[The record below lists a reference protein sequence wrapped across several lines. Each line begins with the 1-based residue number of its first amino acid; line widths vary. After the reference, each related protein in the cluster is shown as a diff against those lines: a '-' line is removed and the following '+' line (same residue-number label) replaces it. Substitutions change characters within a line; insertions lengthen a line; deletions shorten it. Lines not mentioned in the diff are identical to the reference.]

1 MPAKKRAS
9 RRSFVD
15 PDGAPAWRDEQFAR
29 AEAAFGGSVVRPA
42 QGTLTRLRGRPKKAD
57 ARVRPTDKPTL

>member
-15 PDGAPAWRDEQFAR
+15 PDDAPAWSADQFAR
-29 AEAAFGGSVVRPA
+29 GEVAFDGNVVRPA
-42 QGTLTRLRGRPKKAD
+42 QGGPSWRPF
-57 ARVRPTDKPTL
+57 L